1 MDQNRPQFRI
11 LNAYEYDGLKKYTTA
26 SSGDG
31 D

>member
-11 LNAYEYDGLKKYTTA
+11 LNAYQYDGLKKYT
-26 SSGDG
+26 SGGDG